1 MKWAVRPEEKKME
14 TTPLK
19 PSFAG
24 PYEELLAELDRLID
38 WLFEEHGVSFVKAGD
53 DKVYAF
59 GGNGYILVL
68 DQKRWQGTVELF
80 TPEAAITISP
90 DPGGSLSINAPDR
103 SQEDIKRLIQ
113 EGIEGLRSYYENR
126 YWSTPR

>member
-1 MKWAVRPEEKKME
+1 ME
-14 TTPLK
+14 TRPLK

-24 PYEELLAELDRLID
+24 PYEDLLVELDHLID

-59 GGNGYILVL
+59 GGNGYVLVL
-68 DQKRWQGTVELF
+68 DQNRWQGTIELL
-80 TPEAAITISP
+80 TPKATITISP
-90 DPGGSLSINAPDR
+90 DQSGSLSINTSDPGQGDLKQLLR
-103 SQEDIKRLIQ
+103 
-113 EGIEGLRSYYENR
+113 EGIEGLRNYYENR